1 MANERT
7 GDARRRYSDR
17 RRRAGGLVGGAAACA
32 AAEGAGKT
40 LSVAVLEKAAEPGAH
55 LLSGAVLDPR
65 ALAELV
71 PDFESKGAPL
81 ASKVREDRI
90 YFLTPSGK
98 IKFPITPPPLQNHGN
113 YIISLQQLGKWLS
126 GLVEAEGIDMFS
138 GFAGIGAVD
147 GGRPCR
153 RSADRRSWH
162 RAPRREARRRSSR
175 AWTFARR

>member
-1 MANERT
+1 M
-7 GDARRRYSDR
+7 
-17 RRRAGGLVGGAAACA
+17 
-32 AAEGAGKT
+32 
-40 LSVAVLEKAAEPGAH
+40 LEKAAEPGAH

-65 ALAELV
+65 ALAELI

-81 ASKVREDRI
+81 ASKVHEDRI

-138 GFAGIGAVD
+138 GFAGTELLMD
-147 GGRPCR
+147 GHAWSVCERATAASAGMA
-153 RSADRRSWH
+153 RSA
-162 RAPRREARRRSSR
+162 RRSSPASISAPR
-175 AWTFARR
+175 SRFSPTAFAGI